1 MRHTGGGRRRG
12 AALASELLQRV
23 DGHVEVDVLAATPLV
38 HQLLLLEGLKP
49 SHIGR

>member
-12 AALASELLQRV
+12 AALASELLQSV
-23 DGHVEVDVLAATPLV
+23 DGHVEVDVLAATALV